1 MSVETIEITS
11 TNNCIYCKSPASS
24 SSSVKTVKCQHY
36 NKKMLTEKLVNTVD
50 VQVTANK
57 NIYIIQLRCL
67 DQYQPNWKSMPF
79 SELEDDIL
87 INGLI
92 HLQRHQ
98 VIRLSGKNED
108 SHLNK
113 LFTSTS

>member
-1 MSVETIEITS
+1 MVNTISVPVEPEDRVSVETIEITS

-57 NIYIIQLRCL
+57 KYIYHPIEMSGSVSTQL
-67 DQYQPNWKSMPF
+67 
-79 SELEDDIL
+79 E
-87 INGLI
+87 I
-92 HLQRHQ
+92 HAFQ
-98 VIRLSGKNED
+98 
-108 SHLNK
+108 
-113 LFTSTS
+113 